1 LQGQIAEVKGQVAEA
16 ENNLKEAVVT
26 SLLISILLSAPK
38 LLEII
43 GGMVNKIAAKYAKN
57 TVFIKALRESQ
68 SLWIKFRSAEI
79 NMMFPGA
86 NGPKF
91 YGSAYPMCANLVA
104 EGITKKRIAQ
114 LNKWLKPAS
123 DEDICTVSI
132 GDTAA
137 D

>member
-1 LQGQIAEVKGQVAEA
+1 MK
-16 ENNLKEAVVT
+16 K
-26 SLLISILLSAPK
+26 LLTILLLGLSTSFSYAQSQREMTQESDK
-38 LLEII
+38 SYKKADKELTLVI
-43 GGMVNKIAAKYAKN
+43 NKIAVKYAKN

-123 DEDICTVSI
+123 DEDICTGSI

>member
-1 LQGQIAEVKGQVAEA
+1 MK
-16 ENNLKEAVVT
+16 K
-26 SLLISILLSAPK
+26 LLTILLLGLSTSFSYAQSQREMTQESDK
-38 LLEII
+38 SYKKADKELTLVI
-43 GGMVNKIAAKYAKN
+43 NKIAAKYAKN

-123 DEDICTVSI
+123 DEDICTGSI

>member
-1 LQGQIAEVKGQVAEA
+1 MK
-16 ENNLKEAVVT
+16 K
-26 SLLISILLSAPK
+26 LLTILLLGLSTSFTYAQSQREMTQESDK
-38 LLEII
+38 SYKKADKELTL
-43 GGMVNKIAAKYAKN
+43 VFNKIAAKYAKN
-57 TVFIKALRESQ
+57 TVFIKAMRESQ

-123 DEDICTVSI
+123 DEDICIGSI

>member
-1 LQGQIAEVKGQVAEA
+1 MK
-16 ENNLKEAVVT
+16 K
-26 SLLISILLSAPK
+26 LLTILLLGLSTSFSYAQSQREMTQESDK
-38 LLEII
+38 SYKKADKELTLVI
-43 GGMVNKIAAKYAKN
+43 NKIATKYAKN

-68 SLWIKFRSAEI
+68 SLWIKLRTAEI

-123 DEDICTVSI
+123 DEDICTGSI
-132 GDTAA
+132 GDTSA

>member
-1 LQGQIAEVKGQVAEA
+1 MKTLLLTI
-16 ENNLKEAVVT
+16 
-26 SLLISILLSAPK
+26 LISCVSFTYLNAQSQMQMNDEAFKSYKKTDGELGRIYQK
-38 LLEII
+38 II
-43 GGMVNKIAAKYAKN
+43 QKYAKN
-57 TVFIKALRESQ
+57 TAFIKALRESQ

-86 NGPKF
+86 NGTKF
-91 YGSAYPMCANLVA
+91 YGSAFSMCANATA
-104 EGITKKRIAQ
+104 EEITKKRIAH

-123 DEDICTVSI
+123 NEDICIGSI

>member
-1 LQGQIAEVKGQVAEA
+1 MK
-16 ENNLKEAVVT
+16 K
-26 SLLISILLSAPK
+26 LLTILLLGLSTSITYAQSQREMTQESDK
-38 LLEII
+38 SYKKADKELTLVI
-43 GGMVNKIAAKYAKN
+43 NKIAAKYAKN

-104 EGITKKRIAQ
+104 EGITKKRITQ

-123 DEDICTVSI
+123 DEDICTGSI

>member
-1 LQGQIAEVKGQVAEA
+1 MK
-16 ENNLKEAVVT
+16 K
-26 SLLISILLSAPK
+26 LLTILLLGLSTSFTYAQSQREMTQESDK
-38 LLEII
+38 SFKKADKELTI
-43 GGMVNKIAAKYAKN
+43 VFNKIAAKYAKN

-79 NMMFPGA
+79 NMMFHGA

-91 YGSAYPMCANLVA
+91 YGSAYPMCANIVA

-123 DEDICTVSI
+123 DEDICTGSI

>member
-1 LQGQIAEVKGQVAEA
+1 MK
-16 ENNLKEAVVT
+16 K
-26 SLLISILLSAPK
+26 LLTILLLGLSTSFTYAQSQREMTSESDK
-38 LLEII
+38 SYKKADKELTLVI
-43 GGMVNKIAAKYAKN
+43 NKIAAKYAKN

-91 YGSAYPMCANLVA
+91 YGSAYPMCTNLVA

-123 DEDICTVSI
+123 DEDICTGSI

>member
-1 LQGQIAEVKGQVAEA
+1 MK
-16 ENNLKEAVVT
+16 K
-26 SLLISILLSAPK
+26 LLTILLLCLCTSFTYAQSQREMTQESDK
-38 LLEII
+38 SYKKAEKELTLV
-43 GGMVNKIAAKYAKN
+43 VNKIAAKYAKN

-123 DEDICTVSI
+123 DEDICTGSI